1 MYFPRLGVDK
11 HGCCRRGRLVA
22 RSAAGGHQYQTTQA
36 ENQSKGSDSA
46 PGSAFERAYT
56 WNGSLLG

>member
-1 MYFPRLGVDK
+1 VFPL
-11 HGCCRRGRLVA
+11 LA
-22 RSAAGGHQYQTTQA
+22 TILPTAEQTTQA